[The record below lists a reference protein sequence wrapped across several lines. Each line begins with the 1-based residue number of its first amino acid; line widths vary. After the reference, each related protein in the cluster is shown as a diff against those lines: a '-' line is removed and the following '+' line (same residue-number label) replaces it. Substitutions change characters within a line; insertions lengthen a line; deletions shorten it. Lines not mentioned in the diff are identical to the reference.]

1 MNHEGTLQSAKLDVD
16 RRSGKPQYSVTY
28 VPYSRGGGA
37 LPRRVIT
44 GDDQL
49 TDFLRELGV
58 DQRTIDETLT
68 EVRAAGSVPLQ
79 RIVLS
84 DEQLRRHGL
93 HEMGILESVLSSL
106 SI

>member
-1 MNHEGTLQSAKLDVD
+1 MNHEGTLRIVHLDAD

-37 LPRRVIT
+37 LPRRVIG

-49 TDFLRELGV
+49 RDFLREVQV
-58 DQRTIDETLT
+58 DQRTIDETLAQ
-68 EVRAAGSVPLQ
+68 VRTAGSVSLQ

-84 DEQLRRHGL
+84 DEQLQQHGL
-93 HEMGILESVLSSL
+93 QEMGILESVISYLST
-106 SI
+106 